1 MFRRLRELFGKK
13 LQKVSHLAKKHEKSS
28 IWPKLA
34 TFFEQTTMFRRLG
47 ELSGKEMQKVP
58 HFAKKHEKSSIWPK
72 RGTFLSTLLSI
83 GVWVNFEAK
92 GSKTCLI
99 SRKSV
104 KNRRFG

>member
-58 HFAKKHEKSSIWPK
+58 HFAKKHEKSWIWPK
-72 RGTFLSTLLSI
+72 VDTSSRKLPCFV
-83 GVWVNFEAK
+83 VWMNFSAK
-92 GSKTCLI
+92 SCKKCLI
-99 SRKSV
+99 
-104 KNRRFG
+104 